1 MPPWHCCD
9 TQRLQQ
15 QQQQH
20 QQQLLLLLPRSYMR
34 LSLCVFVR
42 VAGDQIVIANNSI
55 VLGLPVERC
64 LASLRARQRP
74 GLLQQ
79 QERQQLLPLQLEV
92 YRGSFPVLYGAPA
105 LAALQRLG
113 AVKEL
118 LSSNSSA
125 EQQYRQQQQTPPVHT
140 PAGSLNSLLQ
150 GADTRHSEFF

>member
-1 MPPWHCCD
+1 
-9 TQRLQQ
+9 
-15 QQQQH
+15 
-20 QQQLLLLLPRSYMR
+20 MR